1 MKERQEMREEKLR
14 TVRSDVQVLLQ
25 EAQELFTEAAA
36 TTGKK
41 AEDLRAKGEEI
52 LDRAFIKAQGIQ
64 SYVVQTGKE
73 IASTT
78 DDYVQSNPWRA
89 IAISAGVGLLFGLCV
104 SRTGEH

>member
-1 MKERQEMREEKLR
+1 MREEKLR

-52 LDRAFIKAQGIQ
+52 LDRAFVKAQGIQ

-89 IAISAGVGLLFGLCV
+89 IAISTGVGLLLGLCV
-104 SRTGEH
+104 ARTGER